1 MNNSSSR
8 RDFLKKLS
16 FAMAS
21 LPFAGL
27 FSRGVT
33 QAVAG
38 SAPATTAGAGAA
50 GTSLPTPPAG
60 IAATDM
66 NGPLAKALGLAVNVK
81 SADAKRFPQVKKKE
95 ASLQKCGNCSFYTEV
110 KEGWGNCTLLP
121 GAQVHNAQWCG
132 SWQKKPEK
140 KA

>member
-1 MNNSSSR
+1 MIKSSSR
-8 RDFLKKLS
+8 RDFLKKFSL
-16 FAMAS
+16 AIAS

-27 FSRGVT
+27 FSRGIT
-33 QAVAG
+33 QATAG
-38 SAPATTAGAGAA
+38 SAPAAA
-50 GTSLPTPPAG
+50 AASLPTPPAG
-60 IAATDM
+60 MVATDM

-81 SADAKRFPQVKKKE
+81 AADAKRFPQASKKE
-95 ASLQKCGNCSFYTEV
+95 AANQKCGNCSFYTEV